1 MKLTIVE
8 TGLVPE
14 PIRAA
19 FVDYPGMFR
28 ALVRGADPAMTFET
42 VSVIKGEDLPDPA
55 SLEAI
60 LITGSPAGVYD
71 DEPWIGPLMDFSRAA
86 ATAGVPQVGICFG
99 HQLLA
104 EALGGKVIKSPKGWG
119 VGRHTYE
126 MKTCPDW
133 INSECPETISVPV
146 SHQDQV
152 VALPPGAR
160 VIAASEFTPFAGI
173 DYIETPA
180 MSFQCH
186 PEFSAA
192 YSAALYTIR
201 QGRPLTEE
209 AVKAAIQSLNAP
221 MDNERLGAWIAAF
234 VKFPR

>member
-14 PIRAA
+14 PIRAS

-28 ALVRGADPAMTFET
+28 ALVRASDPAMTFDT
-42 VSVIKGEDLPDPA
+42 VSVIKGEVLPDPA

-71 DEPWIGPLMDFSRAA
+71 DYPWIGTLMDFARAA
-86 ATAGVPQVGICFG
+86 AAAGVPQVGICFG

-119 VGRHTYE
+119 VGRHTYDVQA
-126 MKTCPDW
+126 CPGLVAK
-133 INSECPETISVPV
+133 NCPKTISVAV

-152 VALPPGAR
+152 VSLPPGAE
-160 VIAASEFTPFAGI
+160 VIARSDFTPYAGLH
-173 DYIETPA
+173 YANGPA
-180 MSFQCH
+180 ISFQCH
-186 PEFSAA
+186 PEFEDA
-192 YSAALYTIR
+192 YSAALYTAR
-201 QGRPLTEE
+201 
-209 AVKAAIQSLNAP
+209 A
-221 MDNERLGAWIAAF
+221 DRLGPAAAQAVASLAAPGDNALVGQWIADFLKSHA
-234 VKFPR
+234 R

>member
-28 ALVRGADPAMTFET
+28 ALVRASDPAMTFDT
-42 VSVIKGEDLPDPA
+42 VSVIKGEALPDPA
-55 SLEAI
+55 SLDAI
-60 LITGSPAGVYD
+60 LVTGSPAGVYD
-71 DEPWIGPLMDFSRAA
+71 DHPWIGPLMDFARAA
-86 ATAGVPQVGICFG
+86 ATADVPQVGICFG

-126 MKTCPDW
+126 VLACPGLAAETCPK
-133 INSECPETISVPV
+133 TISVAV

-152 VALPPGAR
+152 VTLPPGAE
-160 VIAASEFTPFAGI
+160 VIARSDFTPYAGL
-173 DYIETPA
+173 YYANGPA
-180 MSFQCH
+180 ISFQCH
-186 PEFSAA
+186 PEFDDA
-192 YSAALYTIR
+192 YSAALYTAR
-201 QGRPLTEE
+201 E
-209 AVKAAIQSLNAP
+209 
-221 MDNERLGAWIAAF
+221 DRLGPAAAQAVASLAVPGDNALVGEWIADFLKSHA
-234 VKFPR
+234 R